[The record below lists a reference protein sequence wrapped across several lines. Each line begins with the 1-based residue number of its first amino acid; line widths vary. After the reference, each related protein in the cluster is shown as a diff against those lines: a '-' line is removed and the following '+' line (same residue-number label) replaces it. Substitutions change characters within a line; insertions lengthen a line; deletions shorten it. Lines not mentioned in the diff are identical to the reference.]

1 MLNPQEKGD
10 EVALVSH
17 LYVDLD
23 GTLLRGDSLHEA
35 CLKLISCPS
44 SWPAVMQALFS
55 GKAAFKRA
63 VAEQA
68 GLLAEALPYRHDFLE
83 WLRAQRVSGRR
94 LILATGADRTIASA
108 VADHLGIFDEVLAS
122 DGRVNLTGMNK
133 LQAIEAHAR
142 GEHFAYAGD
151 GSVDLPIWAA
161 ASSVVLVGSGLRYEQ
176 AIGSAKVEARFADS
190 VNTVADVFR
199 SLRPHQW
206 AKNILVF
213 LPAAAAHRLLVPAVL
228 QADVLLFVAFS
239 LCASGVY
246 AANDLLDLESDRG
259 HVSKRRRPL
268 ASGAVTIP
276 LGVGIACLLP
286 LFALALAFIGAGW
299 PGLTMIAGYWVAT
312 SYYSLHG
319 KKVPLLDVFLLA
331 GLYTFRAYAG
341 ALVIPAGLSAWMVA
355 FLLFLFLGLACL
367 KRFSELLALP
377 EEHQGSVLGRG
388 YRRAD
393 HYLMAMLGVG
403 AGFAATLVVCLYA
416 AAPSAASLYAQPM
429 AVMGVAPLVLFGL
442 TRLWLQAWRGELHS
456 DPVLHALRDKVTYL
470 LIGLCI
476 LGVMAASWL

>member
-1 MLNPQEKGD
+1 MSIP
-10 EVALVSH
+10 

-35 CLKLISCPS
+35 CLRLAVRPTAWPS
-44 SWPAVMQALFS
+44 ALRALFA
-55 GKAAFKRA
+55 GKAAFKQA
-63 VAEQA
+63 VSAHA
-68 GLLAEALPYRHDFLE
+68 GLRAEALPYRKDFLD
-83 WLRAQRVSGRR
+83 WLRVQRESGRR
-94 LILATGADRTIASA
+94 LILATGADRVIADE
-108 VADHLGIFDEVLAS
+108 VARHLGLFDAVLAS
-122 DGRVNLTGMNK
+122 DGQTNLTGASK
-133 LQAIEAHAR
+133 LKAIEAHAA
-142 GEHFAYAGD
+142 GASFAYAGD
-151 GSVDLPIWAA
+151 GQVDLPIWAA
-161 ASSVVLVGSGLRYEQ
+161 ASSVVLVGAGVRHEPRV
-176 AIGSAKVEARFADS
+176 GSAKVEARFADS
-190 VNTVADVFR
+190 VNSVAAVLR

-213 LPAAAAHRLLVPAVL
+213 LPAAAAHRLLEPAVF
-228 QADVLLFVAFS
+228 QADLLLFAAFS

-268 ASGAVTIP
+268 ASGAMTIP
-276 LGVGIACLLP
+276 LGVGIACVLP
-286 LFALALAFIGAGW
+286 LFALALACLAAGR
-299 PGLTMIAGYWVAT
+299 PGVAMIAGYWVAT

-319 KKVPLLDVFLLA
+319 KRVPLLDVFLLA

-367 KRFSELLALP
+367 KRFSELLSLP

-393 HYLMAMLGVG
+393 HLLVATLGVG

-416 AAPSAASLYAQPM
+416 AAPAAASLYAQPM
-429 AVMGVAPLVLFGL
+429 AMMGVAPLVLFGL
-442 TRLWLQAWRGELHS
+442 MRLWLQAWRGELHS
-456 DPVLHALRDKVTYL
+456 DPVLHALRDKASYL
-470 LIGLCI
+470 LIALCI
-476 LGVMAASWL
+476 LWVMIASWL